1 MEADFAAIRDGLRRL
16 RETTVPLADFLR
28 SLFHDPPQRVPGT
41 AVFLTATP
49 EVVPHALL
57 HNLYHNKVLHERVVF
72 LTVQVRD
79 LPTVPREERVR
90 VEPLGNDCYRVAL
103 DFGFMER
110 PDVWDALTGL
120 APAQGLTF
128 ALMETSFFLSR
139 QIVVPM
145 AGLAGGMALWRER
158 MFAAMTRNSGSAIEY
173 FNIPTN
179 RVIELG
185 TQVEI

>member
-1 MEADFAAIRDGLRRL
+1 VE
-16 RETTVPLADFLR
+16 
-28 SLFHDPPQRVPGT
+28 GT

-49 EVVPHALL
+49 DVVPHALL

-72 LTVQVRD
+72 LTVQVKN
-79 LPTVPREERVR
+79 VPWVPLEERVR
-90 VEPLGNDCYRVAL
+90 VEPLGKECYRVTL
-103 DFGFMER
+103 DFGFMNR
-110 PDVWDALTGL
+110 PDVWQSLSEL
-120 APAQGLTF
+120 CPAQGMTF
-128 ALMETSFFLSR
+128 ELMQTSFFLSR

-158 MFAAMTRNSGSAIEY
+158 MFAAMMRNSGSAIEY